1 MIGQTR
7 WAADYL
13 MRHPI
18 VLDELLDGQVLEPPD
33 YPGWQRDTQ
42 AALAALAPVGGQP
55 DIERQMD
62 VLREAHH
69 AQVFRLL
76 AQDLAGRLS
85 VERLSD
91 HLSELA
97 DRVLTLSMACA
108 WQQVRHRH
116 RDTPRFAV
124 IAYGKLGGKELGY
137 ASDLDLVFLYDDEH
151 ENAQPAYAQLAQ
163 RLSAWLSTRTAA
175 GQLFEID
182 LRLRPNGNAGLL
194 VSNLNSFRIYQLESA
209 WTWEHQALT
218 RARFAAGDPAI
229 GERFESLRR
238 EILALPRD
246 LKTLCEAV
254 GAMRHKMLDAHP
266 NPSGLFDIKHDRGGM
281 VDIEFLVQTL
291 VLGHA
296 SQHPELL
303 DNVGNI
309 ALLELAAK
317 AGLIDAHDAEKC
329 AQAYRDFRRMQH
341 LLRLNDARFARVEA
355 DIISDQRDTV
365 LRLWRAVLGD

>member
-1 MIGQTR
+1 
-7 WAADYL
+7 

-33 YPGWQRDTQ
+33 YVGWERDTQ
-42 AALAALAPVGGQP
+42 AALAALATVGGQP

-97 DRVLTLSMACA
+97 DRVVTLSMACA

-137 ASDLDLVFLYDDEH
+137 ASDLDLVFLYDDDH
-151 ENAQPAYAQLAQ
+151 ENAQPAYAQFAQ

-194 VSNLNSFRIYQLESA
+194 VSNLNAFRIYQLESA

-218 RARFAAGDPAI
+218 RARFAAGDAVI

-246 LKTLCEAV
+246 FETLRQAV
-254 GAMRHKMLDAHP
+254 RAMRHKMLDAHP
-266 NPSGLFDIKHDRGGM
+266 NASGLFDIKHDRGGM

-309 ALLELAAK
+309 ALLERAAS
-317 AGLIDAHDAEKC
+317 AGLIDEQDAALC

-355 DIISDQRDTV
+355 DTIRDQRDTV

>member
-1 MIGQTR
+1 
-7 WAADYL
+7 
-13 MRHPI
+13 
-18 VLDELLDGQVLEPPD
+18 
-33 YPGWQRDTQ
+33 
-42 AALAALAPVGGQP
+42 
-55 DIERQMD
+55 
-62 VLREAHH
+62 
-69 AQVFRLL
+69 
-76 AQDLAGRLS
+76 
-85 VERLSD
+85 
-91 HLSELA
+91 
-97 DRVLTLSMACA
+97 
-108 WQQVRHRH
+108 
-116 RDTPRFAV
+116 
-124 IAYGKLGGKELGY
+124 
-137 ASDLDLVFLYDDEH
+137 
-151 ENAQPAYAQLAQ
+151 
-163 RLSAWLSTRTAA
+163 LSTRTAA